1 MFKKLVAA
9 ALFAAGLTSTIYSY
23 NLPTKKIIVVEEIP
37 IITPT
42 PTPEVT
48 EVEPE
53 TEYELIS
60 LGEFKLTAYCG
71 CKKCC
76 GKWADNRP
84 VDEDGK
90 EIVYGAI
97 GKRLTANYSIAVD
110 PKVIPYGSIVVI
122 NGHEYEA
129 MDCGGGIK
137 GNRIDVYFDDHDE
150 ARHFAVQTTEVFI
163 KEAANED
170 ETL

>member
-9 ALFAAGLTSTIYSY
+9 ALFAAGLTSTVVTY
-23 NLPTKKIIVVEEIP
+23 NLPTKKTLVVEEIP

-42 PTPEVT
+42 PTPEGT

-90 EIVYGAI
+90 EIVKGAI
-97 GKRLTANYSIAVD
+97 GKRLTADYSIAVD
-110 PKVIPYGSIVVI
+110 PKVIPYGTIVVI
-122 NGHEYEA
+122 DGHEYEA
-129 MDCGGGIK
+129 MDCGVK
-137 GNRIDVYFDDHDE
+137 GNRIDVYFESHED
-150 ARHFAVQTTEVFI
+150 ARKFAVQTKEVFI
-163 KEAANED
+163 KKEVKTNELEND
-170 ETL
+170 